1 MSQDIFSQ
9 RDVARLVAA
18 LVAVRDIR
26 ESYRDTSGSRYDLV
40 FDLGAP
46 LSAVADLLPEP
57 ERPDWS
63 EVAADLAAAGYDWR
77 EVQP

>member
-18 LVAVRDIR
+18 LVAVRAEVTEAVAAD
-26 ESYRDTSGSRYDLV
+26 GFGWANMNVLQP
-40 FDLGAP
+40 P
-46 LSAVADLLPEP
+46 LEAVADLLPEP

>member
-18 LVAVRDIR
+18 LVAVRDACAS
-26 ESYRDTSGSRYDLV
+26 EFSTNADGWVSADDLSV
-40 FDLGAP
+40 P